1 MLEILVVYA
10 SRHGHTEKIAQHFA
24 DTILE
29 PGVSVLVA
37 SVDEATSRR
46 VAEFDGIAVVGSV
59 HMEDHDP
66 HLVAWVREH
75 RHTLQTRPSA
85 FCSVSMA
92 AATDSGEA
100 RATAR
105 EYIDRF
111 VEDTDWTPTRSLGVA
126 GALQYP
132 VYNFMTR
139 QLVRQIAAHK
149 GLSTDLSRE
158 TEYTDWA
165 ALEQFAE
172 HFMAKVRA
180 DDYRAGCGFSRSG
193 SAARA
198 G

>member
-1 MLEILVVYA
+1 MLELLVVYA
-10 SRHGHTEKIAQHFA
+10 SRHGHTEKIARHLA
-24 DTILE
+24 DSLLG

-37 SVDEATSRR
+37 TLDEAPDLHAGS
-46 VAEFDGIAVVGSV
+46 FDGFAVVGSV
-59 HMEDHDP
+59 HMADHDP

-75 RHTLQTRPSA
+75 RHSLQRRPSA

-92 AATDSGEA
+92 AAAGSDD
-100 RATAR
+100 AR

-111 VEDTDWTPTRSLGVA
+111 VEDSGWTPWRSIAVA

-132 VYNFMTR
+132 AYRFVTR

-165 ALEQFAE
+165 ALEAFAE
-172 HFMAKVRA
+172 RFMDRVRSA
-180 DDYRAGCGFSRSG
+180 DDSRSG
-193 SAARA
+193 RGSSLS
-198 G
+198 GSPV